1 MWLALLLQ
9 GFAKV
14 PRTALVK
21 ATHGVFH
28 TNPELVHQTS
38 PNVHLV
44 ASPSKHAAARVA
56 GLGSPHKHNGAAGAA
71 GVLDDVPT
79 KIASFQ
85 EFVPHLHD
93 ASEHSTSQ
101 VCKTIWEDSET
112 HPRPCRDFQEC
123 ELGRV
128 RRQRYL
134 HVGKS
139 VRCAWD
145 GWCVLARCC
154 VCVCAFSELR

>member
-1 MWLALLLQ
+1 LFLLQ

-28 TNPELVHQTS
+28 TNPELVYQSS

-44 ASPSKHAAARVA
+44 ASPSKHAARVV
-56 GLGSPHKHNGAAGAA
+56 GLGSPHKHNGVAGAS
-71 GVLDDVPT
+71 GMLDDVPT
-79 KIASFQ
+79 KLASFQ

-101 VCKTIWEDSET
+101 VCTTKSLLAYLMTLLGLPSPGLCTAPSAWHLTI
-112 HPRPCRDFQEC
+112 C
-123 ELGRV
+123 
-128 RRQRYL
+128 
-134 HVGKS
+134 
-139 VRCAWD
+139 
-145 GWCVLARCC
+145 
-154 VCVCAFSELR
+154 